1 MKASRAARRKRG
13 PQCSNSSLKATWNAL
28 FHTSYSSFP
37 LILPHVHALVAPV
50 IMFRLK
56 RKGYSNCRVDV
67 KNGGLVVF
75 ADR

>member
-1 MKASRAARRKRG
+1 MKASHATAQKPSIRWAF
-13 PQCSNSSLKATWNAL
+13 SSLKATWKAL
-28 FHTSYSSFP
+28 FQTSYSSFP
-37 LILPHVHALVAPV
+37 LILPHVHAIVAPV

-56 RKGYSNCRVDV
+56 RKGYSNCRVSV

>member
-1 MKASRAARRKRG
+1 MNTGHPEAGKVRTQRAGAS
-13 PQCSNSSLKATWNAL
+13 PWATWKAL
-28 FHTSYSSFP
+28 FLTAYSGFP
-37 LILPHVHALVAPV
+37 LMLPNVHALAGPV

-56 RKGYSNCRVDV
+56 RMGYSNCRVVV